1 MMSSSTSS
9 SREGGRLQERA
20 VGLVAFLY
28 QNKGKRNLLLFMF
41 LIYTSVCNNIIL
53 FLPSMCMSFG
63 TSQYYTYFF
72 LNGNKSILSSSY
84 EAKIALCCLL
94 SLF

>member
-53 FLPSMCMSFG
+53 FLPSMCISFG
-63 TSQYYTYFF
+63 RLVNIIHIFF
-72 LNGNKSILSSSY
+72 
-84 EAKIALCCLL
+84 
-94 SLF
+94 